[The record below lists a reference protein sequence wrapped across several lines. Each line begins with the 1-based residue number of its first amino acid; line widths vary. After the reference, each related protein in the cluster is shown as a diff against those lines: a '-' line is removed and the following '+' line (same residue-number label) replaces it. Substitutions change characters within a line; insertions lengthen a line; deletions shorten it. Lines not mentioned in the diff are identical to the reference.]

1 MATAKKESKKVS
13 VEYGPFRHRLKAHE
27 LAKKGDST
35 VVQKDGAFFVRSA
48 EMPEKD
54 AKIMCKSLA
63 QAGYTAAI
71 V

>member
-1 MATAKKESKKVS
+1 MATAKKEAKKVS
-13 VEYGPFRHRLKAHE
+13 VEYGPFRRLKAKE

-35 VVQKDGAFFVRSA
+35 VVQKDGVFFVRSA

-54 AKIMCKSLA
+54 AKIMLKSLA

>member
-48 EMPEKD
+48 EMPE
-54 AKIMCKSLA
+54 
-63 QAGYTAAI
+63 
-71 V
+71 